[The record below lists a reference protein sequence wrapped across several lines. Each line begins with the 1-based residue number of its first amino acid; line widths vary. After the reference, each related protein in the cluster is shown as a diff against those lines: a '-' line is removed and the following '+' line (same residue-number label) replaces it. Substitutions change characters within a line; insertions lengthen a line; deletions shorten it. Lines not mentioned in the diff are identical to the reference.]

1 MRRKAILPRVLAL
14 TAGIRDFDK
23 HLFDSHMLDPSD
35 SGAQPHCPAY
45 LRFQNSPDWRGDP
58 GYNVYRKRRIPR
70 KC

>member
-23 HLFDSHMLDPSD
+23 HLFDSHTLDSSD

-45 LRFQNSPDWRGDP
+45 LRFQNVSNQQSDS
-58 GYNVYRKRRIPR
+58 GYDVYRKRRIPR
-70 KC
+70 R